1 MRHRPAYLEICRG
14 ISRILG
20 KRIKSLISA
29 HVSFSVWVTLCRN
42 ATCVAMTSIG
52 TGRGQP
58 QFGMFGARW
67 CQSHFDVPIFC
78 LKSKCKKV
86 KFNQLNLH
94 FQDLTQNHMC
104 RGQTLDYTYPIWGMV
119 INPLIGVYPTVWIPI
134 ACDGLYH
141 TVVIYNASH

>member
-1 MRHRPAYLEICRG
+1 MKITSQPAKNAIFVDYQRLTMMVGACYPVLSFFNDLSGFIRMRHRPAYLEIYRG

-67 CQSHFDVPIFC
+67 CQSHFDVPIF
-78 LKSKCKKV
+78 LFEIQVQKGEV
-86 KFNQLNLH
+86 
-94 FQDLTQNHMC
+94 
-104 RGQTLDYTYPIWGMV
+104 
-119 INPLIGVYPTVWIPI
+119 
-134 ACDGLYH
+134 
-141 TVVIYNASH
+141 

>member
-1 MRHRPAYLEICRG
+1 MQRYFKDFGQTNKNC
-14 ISRILG
+14 
-20 KRIKSLISA
+20 LISA

-58 QFGMFGARW
+58 QCGMFGARW

-94 FQDLTQNHMC
+94 FQGLTQNHMC

-119 INPLIGVYPTVWIPI
+119 INPLIGVYHTVWIPI

-141 TVVIYNASH
+141 TGVIYNASH

>member
-1 MRHRPAYLEICRG
+1 METNHNQQKILLCGLPKIDHDGWSMLSSSEFFFNDLSGFIRMRHRPAYLEICRG

-67 CQSHFDVPIFC
+67 CQSHFDVPIF
-78 LKSKCKKV
+78 LFEIQVQKGEV
-86 KFNQLNLH
+86 
-94 FQDLTQNHMC
+94 
-104 RGQTLDYTYPIWGMV
+104 
-119 INPLIGVYPTVWIPI
+119 
-134 ACDGLYH
+134 
-141 TVVIYNASH
+141 